1 MRQAFIGRRN
11 YSILF
16 GLLFFEEKRDEKN
29 DLRIPSADM
38 LPEVCVPAYANRL
51 PEKALFYQ
59 LLSMQ
64 PAIYCMP
71 GEIQTAGKCNCF
83 LCLSPFF

>member
-11 YSILF
+11 YSVLL

-29 DLRIPSADM
+29 DLRMPGADM

-51 PEKALFYQ
+51 PELIGIVVTKQ
-59 LLSMQ
+59 
-64 PAIYCMP
+64 
-71 GEIQTAGKCNCF
+71 E
-83 LCLSPFF
+83 SPILPINFNAACYILYAW